1 METPLQM
8 AARLLTAL
16 DEMTEQEGMYL
27 RGGYYD
33 LAVEIRQRAEPLV
46 RQLAGMAGLP
56 GVGDLRRQ
64 VAAVLAHSERHAAFL
79 REKLEELGAEIRRI
93 DQARHRVAQVAP
105 AYTRSPG
112 AGTQHFQAAC

>member
-1 METPLQM
+1 METPVQM

-16 DEMTEQEGMYL
+16 DELTEQEGMYL

-33 LAVEIRQRAEPLV
+33 LAVETRQRAEPLV
-46 RQLAGMAGLP
+46 RRLTGMAGLP
-56 GVGDLRRQ
+56 ALGELRSQ
-64 VAAVLAHSERHAAFL
+64 VAAVLEHSERHAAFL

-105 AYTRSPG
+105 AYSRSPG
-112 AGTQHFQAAC
+112 AGTPHFQAAG